1 MSLSSYNPFALSFV
15 RQGRRWI
22 KYLPEGNYRKIPK
35 ISAGAYIF
43 QRPFLWGLFLEGL
56 IYGRKF
62 ASQNRLG
69 YRYSWK
75 EIYRFC
81 FVLLCIWGQFPST
94 SPPGGLLFW
103 RGDLTEGFFRYEFG
117 GLTLGGAY
125 FRNFTVLLFQPND
138 VLPLQDSRLK
148 TLCY

>member
-1 MSLSSYNPFALSFV
+1 MSLYSYNAFGLSFV
-15 RQGRRWI
+15 LQGRRCL
-22 KYLPEGNYRKIPK
+22 KYLRERNYRKIPK
-35 ISAGAYIF
+35 ISPRAYIF
-43 QRPFLWGLFLEGL
+43 QRPFLRGLFWTGLYLEGL

-69 YRYSWK
+69 YPYSWK

-81 FVLLCIWGQFPST
+81 FVVLRIWGQFPST

-125 FRNFTVLLFQPND
+125 KWRGLF
-138 VLPLQDSRLK
+138 SEFYG
-148 TLCY
+148 TSFSA